1 MPKKQTYIRKPLKE
15 LVDFEE
21 LKLIVGGFKGDSM
34 LEQAR
39 KDRIEAKHGF
49 SEFLKKKEE
58 NININE

>member
-1 MPKKQTYIRKPLKE
+1 MAKKQIEPRKQLKE

-39 KDRIEAKHGF
+39 KDRMEAKHGF
-49 SEFLKKKEE
+49 SEFLKNKE
-58 NININE
+58 NTNINE